1 MSLQLDSRASQYLYP
16 PLDPGAHTI
25 RLIELSPGDFS
36 ALPIHCQLVEQE
48 LTPSLSYKALS
59 YSWKGSDDDAGDAE
73 VAIFCNQKPMYVSAN
88 LHAALRRLR
97 APGEAVRY
105 WVDAICINQRD
116 DAERACQVGLMRE
129 IYQNS
134 SEVLIWLGE
143 SGPHDDMGDWIWENA
158 GTNGGGGGGGDD
170 DVLRGDNP
178 NIVEWSGDGRD
189 IPKLKAYFSST
200 LDEETLGFERKRRDI
215 FGAFCVLHLLASGIP
230 VDKIW
235 HLRHVRYSA
244 SIVGGLNAI
253 MDKAWWQRIWVVQ
266 ETVVA
271 KKPAIYYGKF
281 CAPWRMFSLAAVG
294 YDTGRVRDNLDSVLS
309 HLKSGQSLMQFTRVI
324 MEIESTRR
332 SWEKKEPMVPLT
344 VLRKFRSRL
353 ATDPR
358 DKVFAVLGLIRSWG
372 TEKSGQATKGITADY
387 TIRDH
392 EIFFKT
398 TKLLIKN
405 TRSLAVLAGTL
416 QGSMGQSSMPSWVTD
431 WSCPPRVNEHIR
443 VGNIQLYDAA
453 KYLSGSVALHGRSI
467 LEAQG
472 CLVDKIDYVG
482 RELENEQGRN
492 RARLTILEWQ
502 KSLTTTSNGITGKYM
517 TTSESLDTAFWRTLC
532 SDLEFVQY
540 SDKAAYIREFR
551 RLPENVIEN
560 EAYQRWLIVDEQSH
574 RRTSLVGGLW
584 VEPTNGEM
592 ETESKNAFQY
602 LLECASGGRRF
613 FKTKKGYVGTGPAGT
628 TVGDSVAVLLGS
640 RVPFVLRGHDHISRR
655 CDGQVIEVL
664 FSDRSSYQAGKG
676 AKVQKNEKIRCY
688 ESHQH
693 CHRVV
698 GDAYVHGLMQG
709 DVKRTNQW
717 GTEPIY
723 LV

>member
-1 MSLQLDSRASQYLYP
+1 MSLGLDPRASRYLYP
-16 PLDPGAHTI
+16 QLDPRARTI

-36 ALPIHCQLVEQE
+36 VLPIHCQLVEKE
-48 LTPSLSYKALS
+48 LAPSLSYKALS
-59 YSWKGSDDDAGDAE
+59 YSWKGDDFSPD
-73 VAIFCNQKPMYVSAN
+73 VAIFCNSKPIYVSAN

-97 APGEAVRY
+97 TPNEVVKL
-105 WVDAICINQRD
+105 WVDAICINQQD
-116 DAERACQVGLMRE
+116 AAERAYQVRMMRD

-143 SGPHDDMGDWIWENA
+143 TGPYDDMGDWIWERA
-158 GTNGGGGGGGDD
+158 GLNPDA
-170 DVLRGDNP
+170 LRGTHGNP
-178 NIVEWSGDGRD
+178 NIMEWSGDERD

-200 LDEETLGFERKRRDI
+200 IDKETASRFEGKRRDI
-215 FGAFCVLHLLASGIP
+215 FGAFCILHLLASGVP

-235 HLRHVRYSA
+235 HLRHLNYSA
-244 SIVGGLNAI
+244 SIVEGLNAI
-253 MDKAWWQRIWVVQ
+253 MEKAWWQRIWVVQ

-271 KKPAIYYGKF
+271 KKPVIYYGSL
-281 CAPWRMFSLAAVG
+281 CAPWRMFALAAVG
-294 YDTGRVRDNLDSVLS
+294 YDTGRVRNNLDGVVSQ
-309 HLKSGQSLMQFTRVI
+309 LKSGHSLMQFTRVI

-332 SWEKKEPMVPLT
+332 SWERKEPLVPLT

-372 TEKSGQATKGITADY
+372 TEKSGQAMKGITPDY
-387 TIRDH
+387 TVLDRRM
-392 EIFFKT
+392 FFET

-416 QGSMGQSSMPSWVTD
+416 QKGSTGQNWMPSWVTN
-431 WSCPPRVNEHIR
+431 WGCLPAVNEHIR

-453 KYLSGSVALHGRSI
+453 EYLSGSVALHRISI
-467 LEAQG
+467 LETQG

-492 RARLTILEWQ
+492 RARLTVLEWQ
-502 KSLTTTSNGITGKYM
+502 KSLPVGLNDVRGEYIGGG
-517 TTSESLDTAFWRTLC
+517 SLYAAFWRTLC

-540 SDKAAYIREFR
+540 ADGAAYIREFR
-551 RLPENVIEN
+551 RFREQASENQ
-560 EAYQRWLIVDEQSH
+560 AYERWLTVDEESH
-574 RRTSLVGGLW
+574 RRTSLVGGIW
-584 VEPTNGEM
+584 VEPTNSEM

-613 FKTKKGYVGTGPAGT
+613 FRTAQGYIGTGPVDMK
-628 TVGDSVAVLLGS
+628 VGDSVAVLLGS
-640 RVPFVLRGHDHISRR
+640 RVPFILREDDHRSRQ
-655 CDGQVIEVL
+655 CVGQGIEVL
-664 FSDRSSYQAGKG
+664 FSEQSSYQAGTG
-676 AKVQKNEKIRCY
+676 AKAQNDQTVYCHELHWPCY
-688 ESHQH
+688 
-693 CHRVV
+693 RVV

-709 DVKRTNQW
+709 GIKRTTQW
-717 GTEPIY
+717 AERIY